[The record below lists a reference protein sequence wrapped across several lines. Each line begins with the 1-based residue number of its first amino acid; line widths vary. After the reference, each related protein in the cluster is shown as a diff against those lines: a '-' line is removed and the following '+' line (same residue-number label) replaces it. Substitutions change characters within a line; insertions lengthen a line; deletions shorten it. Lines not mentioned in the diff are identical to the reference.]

1 MGLEIFDRQLRLM
14 LVLTQNHKLT
24 LEQVADELNISKRTL
39 YRYLE
44 EFRGFGFE
52 IVNVNGIVRLDK
64 GSAYFRQITE
74 LTNFSEQEAVMLKEI
89 LEGIPNKS
97 QSVHHLLLK
106 LSQLYNLELLEDVKG
121 DGNFAESQ
129 KLLHLAAK
137 EGWQV
142 ELRDYRS
149 NHSQTISDRLVE
161 PFEFLSNGSE
171 VRCLEVA
178 TKTNKTFKI
187 TRIGKVKVL
196 STPWKYRNLHTHVY
210 TDAFHFSGEKLIPV
224 RLRLNLLAVNLLKE
238 EFVILPNELVQ
249 EDDKHWIYTT
259 YVCSYIGIGRFIMGL
274 LNSIEILQDEGLKQY
289 IQQEI
294 EKYRQKNYN

>member
-52 IVNVNGIVRLDK
+52 IVNINGIVRLDK
-64 GSAYFRQITE
+64 GSAYFRQIAE
-74 LTNFSEQEAVMLKEI
+74 LTNFSEQEAIMLKKI
-89 LEGIPNKS
+89 LEDIPNKS
-97 QSVHHLLLK
+97 QSVNQLLLK
-106 LSQLYNLELLEDVKG
+106 LAQLYNLELLEDAKG
-121 DGNFAESQ
+121 DGSFAENQ
-129 KLLHLAAK
+129 KLLHLAIK

-142 ELRDYRS
+142 KLRDYRS

-161 PFEFLSNGSE
+161 PFEFLSNGTE
-171 VRCLEVA
+171 VRCLEIA
-178 TKTNKTFKI
+178 TKTNKSFKI
-187 TRIGKVKVL
+187 TRIGKVEIL

-210 TDAFHFSGEKLIPV
+210 TDAFHFSGEDLIPI
-224 RLRLNLLAVNLLKE
+224 RLRLNFLAVSLLKE